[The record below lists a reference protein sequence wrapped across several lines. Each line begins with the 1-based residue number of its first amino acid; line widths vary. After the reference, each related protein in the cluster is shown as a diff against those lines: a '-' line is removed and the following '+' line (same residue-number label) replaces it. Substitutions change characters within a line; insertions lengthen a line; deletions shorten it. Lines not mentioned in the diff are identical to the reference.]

1 MWRAS
6 ARCNKMYGRDHP
18 APPRQ
23 LRTLEERGAALLT
36 GCSFCHF
43 TYPRPVDDC
52 RLSRLRLRP
61 GAHLTGKRSWQG
73 SSRASLLGHRAT
85 RHAMVRKGDTTRPS
99 AVTTTLRLPPRQQLG
114 IPTYS
119 TPWCPK
125 PGAFPQPS
133 KVFVQ
138 GVSLSSPPPHPPHT
152 ITTLLPHT
160 SITLKSWY
168 CNPEGVLV

>member
-1 MWRAS
+1 MLSAQHTHRAAPCVALVPDATKCTEGITPLLHVS
-6 ARCNKMYGRDHP
+6 CARC
-18 APPRQ
+18 
-23 LRTLEERGAALLT
+23 AALLT

-85 RHAMVRKGDTTRPS
+85 RHAMVRKGDRTRPS

-138 GVSLSSPPPHPPHT
+138 GVSLSSPPPHPPA
-152 ITTLLPHT
+152 PHT
-160 SITLKSWY
+160 PSPHSYHTHPL
-168 CNPEGVLV
+168 P